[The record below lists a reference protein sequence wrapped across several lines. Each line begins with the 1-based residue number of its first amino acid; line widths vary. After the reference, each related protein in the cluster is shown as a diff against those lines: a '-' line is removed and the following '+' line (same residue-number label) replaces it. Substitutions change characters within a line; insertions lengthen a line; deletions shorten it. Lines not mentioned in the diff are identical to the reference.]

1 MQTFLMFDHFKN
13 FPPNFTKIMELS
25 HCGGGGAQWENF
37 TNLVTLGK
45 KKFTKFL
52 QYLELI
58 FHA

>member
-1 MQTFLMFDHFKN
+1 MLTFLMFDHFKN

-25 HCGGGGAQWENF
+25 HCGGGAQWENF

-45 KKFTKFL
+45 KKIINFL

-58 FHA
+58 FLA